1 MLRNI
6 SRKTALGGLAAAG
19 ALAVGIAVPT
29 VAFADDPATPTPSS
43 STATTAPA
51 PAAGDK
57 GGEQGR
63 PERGAAFAE
72 ALAKELGI
80 TPDKV
85 TAALDKLRE
94 QHKPDGKPP
103 AGQADDRRADW
114 KANLADRLDQAVKD
128 GKLTQEQADAI
139 KAAFDAGVLPGG
151 LAGHWRGGPGGAAGQ
166 SK

>member
-6 SRKTALGGLAAAG
+6 SRKTALGGLVAAG

-29 VAFADDPATPTPSS
+29 VAFAEDPATPAPSS
-43 STATTAPA
+43 SSTTTAPA
-51 PAAGDK
+51 PAPGDK

-63 PERGAAFAE
+63 PDRGAAFAD

-80 TPDKV
+80 SPDKV

-94 QHKPDGKPP
+94 QHKPGGKPP
-103 AGQADDRRADW
+103 AGQPGDRKADW
-114 KANLADRLDQAVKD
+114 KANLTERLDQAVKD

-139 KAAFDAGVLPGG
+139 KAAVDAGVLPGG
-151 LAGHWRGGPGGAAGQ
+151 FGGHWRGGPGAGQ